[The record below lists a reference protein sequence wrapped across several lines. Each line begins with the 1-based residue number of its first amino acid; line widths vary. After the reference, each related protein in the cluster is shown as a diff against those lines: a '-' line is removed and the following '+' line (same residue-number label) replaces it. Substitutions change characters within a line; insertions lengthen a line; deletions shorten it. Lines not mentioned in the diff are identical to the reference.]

1 MSKEADGFKSGIEGP
16 QMAAEVGATEQWRQA
31 KLPKFED
38 DWGQIREAIIER
50 DNHRCTNCT
59 RPDWAV
65 EAFHVD
71 HIVPRGCGGSDR
83 FDNLHTLCEQCH
95 MAKHGDGLTPMLEF
109 RKSGW
114 MDEYTF
120 RYWEQFWK
128 EMLPAMGRSIGVRLD
143 PKFNLNEDK
152 MWRVSLGDLR
162 LADAILSTDD
172 EEYGA
177 LRAASYM

>member
-1 MSKEADGFKSGIEGP
+1 
-16 QMAAEVGATEQWRQA
+16 
-31 KLPKFED
+31 
-38 DWGQIREAIIER
+38 
-50 DNHRCTNCT
+50 
-59 RPDWAV
+59 
-65 EAFHVD
+65 
-71 HIVPRGCGGSDR
+71 
-83 FDNLHTLCEQCH
+83 

-114 MDEYTF
+114 MDEYMF

>member
-1 MSKEADGFKSGIEGP
+1 MSEETDDFESGIEGS
-16 QMAAEVGATEQWRQA
+16 QMAAEVGATEQF
-31 KLPKFED
+31 PKFED
-38 DWGQIREAIIER
+38 DWGQIRGAIIDR

-59 RPDWAV
+59 KPDWAV

-83 FDNLHTLCEQCH
+83 FENLHTLCEQCH

-109 RKSGW
+109 RKSRW
-114 MDEYTF
+114 MNEYTF

-143 PKFNLNEDK
+143 PKFNLDGHNL
-152 MWRVSLGDLR
+152 WRVSLGNLR
-162 LADAILSTDD
+162 LADAKLSMAD